1 MPVNAATKTYYEEL
15 FNPLL
20 ESEALKQ
27 VAHELDQRQSAIV
40 VSGLAGSAR
49 ALVIAAIEKK
59 FRRRVV
65 FITRSNRET
74 EDAQPDVDF
83 FYCALNGLDASEG
96 KVLNIPAL
104 ETDPYDGTS
113 PHAEVLEQRTL
124 ALHRAAAGEARI
136 LLTSI
141 DAVAER
147 TISPG
152 LLKSSSISLKTGEDM
167 PPELIVDLL
176 ISSGYVRQEP
186 VGAVGEFSLRGGI
199 LDVFSPAHDAP
210 HRIEFFGDTVESIR
224 EFDADTQRSIGKVIE
239 SSLVPMRELSVR
251 REEFMQWAEA
261 ARKHWDDDRYRR
273 DLRARLAHA
282 ERGEAFEGWEYLLP
296 LIRTLEASAFDYFKD
311 ALLIFDEPVE
321 IEKRAADFY
330 LHLSERFAQADD
342 AGDLV
347 LSPDRLFL
355 TVEELREKFA
365 SATRIEFRLLGR
377 AAATTDEQFRI
388 TGASLES
395 EVKNI
400 VSEIRSQDSGVR
412 SQKSSEEVAG
422 SRQEAMGSEPSQ
434 TEGEQNESESLENN
448 SLRLDADSD
457 PQSDF
462 GAEASHSESGSQL
475 DEILR
480 RGTQPQRHLFL
491 FPITEA
497 TPDVSI
503 ISQSPRRYY
512 GRVQELARDL
522 KDDLNR
528 LTTLFVMPSFGLA
541 ERVVEMLSEY
551 EVTAQLLSTLNPQ
564 SQSSPSL
571 LSNRVVTAGKTANG
585 FSLPAANLTVLTE
598 SDVFGN
604 VERTVQQRVPKQA
617 RKQRKA
623 SAFLSDLGDL
633 KVGDYVVHVDHGIGQ
648 FQGLQQIATAGAPT
662 GNTAAG
668 IQRASTGA
676 REFML
681 LTFAEG
687 ARLYVP
693 VERLDL
699 VQRFSAGEGHKPHLD
714 KLGGLGWQ
722 KAKARVKRAMRDMAE
737 ELLKLYAE
745 RKLVGGHAY
754 GADLPWQQE
763 FEDAFEYQLTPDQ
776 EAAIEDV
783 KADMENAQ
791 PADRLIVGD
800 VGYGKTEV
808 AMRAAFK
815 AVMENKQ
822 VAVLAPTT
830 VLAFQHFKTFQKR
843 FAAFP
848 VRIDMLSR
856 FRTTKEQKVTL
867 QSLEAGGVDI
877 VIGTHRLLS
886 KDVKF
891 KDLGLLIVD
900 EEQRFGVAHKER
912 IKQMRKKVDVLAMS
926 ATPIPRTLNM
936 SLAGLRDMSVIETP
950 PRDRLAIQTHVVQ
963 FSETVIRSAVEL
975 ELQRS
980 GQAFFVHN
988 RVETIYTIAELLTRL
1003 VPEAR
1008 IGVGHGQMGEKD
1020 LEDVLMKFIRHELDV
1035 LVATT
1040 IIENGIDIPLANT
1053 IIINRADNYGLS
1065 QLYQLRGRVGRSN
1078 RRAYAYLLIPTEEG
1092 LTDIARRRLAAI
1104 REFSDLG
1111 AGFRIAAL
1119 DLELRGAGNLLGGQ
1133 QSGHIDAIGFDL
1145 YTQMLER
1152 TVRELK
1158 GQPIEDETST
1168 AINLGVDIRI
1178 PEDFIYDMSQRLRT
1192 YKRISSA
1199 ESEEELA
1206 DIHAEIADR
1215 YGTIPESVENLF
1227 EYARLRREASRLAV
1241 VSIDREGERLAVKF
1255 SEKAKI
1261 DAEKLIAMVS
1271 SGDATFT
1278 PAGVMKVNLNAE
1290 NDVEIFAEV
1299 RELLN
1304 HLR

>member
-1 MPVNAATKTYYEEL
+1 MPVNPATKSDSEEIFKAL
-15 FNPLL
+15 F
-20 ESEALKQ
+20 ESTAF
-27 VAHELDQRQSAIV
+27 HELAREINDRPGPVV

-49 ALVIAAIEKK
+49 ALLLAALERRL
-59 FRRRVV
+59 RRRIV
-65 FITRSNRET
+65 FIARSNREV
-74 EDAQPDVDF
+74 EEAQPDVDF
-83 FYCALNGLDASEG
+83 FYCALNRLETSEG
-96 KVLNIPAL
+96 RVLTIPAL

-124 ALHRAAAGEARI
+124 ALHRATTDEARI

-141 DAVAER
+141 DAIAER
-147 TISPG
+147 TIPPQ
-152 LLKSSSISLKTGEDM
+152 LLHSSSIVLKVGEDM

-199 LDVFSPAHDAP
+199 LDVFSPAHEAP
-210 HRIEFFGDTVESIR
+210 HRIEFFGDTVDSIR
-224 EFDADTQRSIGKVIE
+224 QFDADTQRSIGKVSE
-239 SSLVPMRELSVR
+239 SNLVPMRELSVR

-261 ARKHWDDDRYRR
+261 ARKHWQDDRYRR
-273 DLRARLAHA
+273 DLRARLGHA

-296 LIRTLEASAFDYFKD
+296 LTRPLEATAFDYFKD
-311 ALLIFDEPVE
+311 ALLVLDEPAE

-330 LHLSERFAQADD
+330 RHLQERFARADE

-347 LSPDRLFL
+347 LPPERLFL
-355 TVEELREKFA
+355 TADELRDKFA
-365 SATRIEFRLLGR
+365 GAGRIDFRLLGR
-377 AAATTDEQFRI
+377 AAATTDEHFRLDGSSLQSVAGGRWSEVGGQ
-388 TGASLES
+388 GAEDRSQES
-395 EVKNI
+395 EVG
-400 VSEIRSQDSGVR
+400 SQ
-412 SQKSSEEVAG
+412 
-422 SRQEAMGSEPSQ
+422 
-434 TEGEQNESESLENN
+434 
-448 SLRLDADSD
+448 
-457 PQSDF
+457 
-462 GAEASHSESGSQL
+462 ESGIGDAEEPVAEQDHTSRNSAFEA
-475 DEILR
+475 DEGATDGGLSTTDHR
-480 RGTQPQRHLFL
+480 PLASASDHRPPERHLFL
-491 FPITEA
+491 FPVNEQ
-497 TPDVSI
+497 TPDVFI
-503 ISQSPRRYY
+503 LSQAPRRYY

-522 KDDLNR
+522 KDDLSR
-528 LTTLFVMPSFGLA
+528 QTTLFVMPSIGLA
-541 ERVVEMLSEY
+541 ERVVEMLGEY
-551 EVTAQLLSTLNPQ
+551 EVTAQLQATLQPQ
-564 SQSSPSL
+564 APDDAAL
-571 LSNRVVTAGKTANG
+571 LTGRIVTVGKLTNG

-598 SDVFGN
+598 GDVFGD
-604 VERTVQQRVPKQA
+604 VERTVQQRALPRRQ

-633 KVGDYVVHVDHGIGQ
+633 KVGDYVVHIDHGIGQ
-648 FQGLQQIATAGAPT
+648 FQGLRQMTTAGAPT

-668 IQRASTGA
+668 IQRASSGA

-699 VQRFSAGEGHKPHLD
+699 VQRYSAGEGHKPTLD
-714 KLGGLGWQ
+714 KLGGIGWQ

-776 EAAIEDV
+776 EAAIDEV
-783 KADMENAQ
+783 KSDMESPQ

-856 FRTTKEQKVTL
+856 FRSSKEQKETV
-867 QSLEAGGVDI
+867 QAMEAGGVDI

-950 PRDRLAIQTHVVQ
+950 PRDRLAIQTHVVP
-963 FSETVIRSAVEL
+963 FSENVIRSAVEL

-1003 VPEAR
+1003 VPQAR
-1008 IGVGHGQMGEKD
+1008 IGVAHGQMGEKE
-1020 LEDVLMKFIRHELDV
+1020 LEDILMKFIRHELDV

-1078 RRAYAYLLIPTEEG
+1078 RRAYAYLLIPSEDG

-1133 QSGHIDAIGFDL
+1133 QSGHIDTIGFDL

-1178 PEDFIYDMSQRLRT
+1178 PEEFIYDMSQRLRT

-1199 ESEEELA
+1199 ESEEDLA
-1206 DIHAEIADR
+1206 DIHAEITDR
-1215 YGTIPESVENLF
+1215 YGAMPESVENLF
-1227 EYARLRREASRLAV
+1227 EFARLRREASRLAV
-1241 VSIDREGERLAVKF
+1241 VSIDREGERLALKF
-1255 SEKAKI
+1255 SEKARI
-1261 DAEKLIAMVS
+1261 DPEKLIEMVAAGS
-1271 SGDATFT
+1271 AVFT
-1278 PAGVMKVNLNAE
+1278 PAGVMKVNLAAE
-1290 NDVEIFAEV
+1290 SDAEV
-1299 RELLN
+1299 FAGVRQLLN
-1304 HLR
+1304 RLR

>member
-1 MPVNAATKTYYEEL
+1 MPVNAATKSYHQEIFNALFESASLDEL
-15 FNPLL
+15 AMEIN
-20 ESEALKQ
+20 KG
-27 VAHELDQRQSAIV
+27 QRTVV

-49 ALVIAAIEKK
+49 ALLIAALERK
-59 FRRRVV
+59 FRRRIV
-65 FITRSNRET
+65 FIARSNREV
-74 EDAQPDVDF
+74 EEIQPDVDF
-83 FYCALNGLDASEG
+83 FYCALNGLDTSEG

-124 ALHRAAAGEARI
+124 ALHRAAADEARI
-136 LLTSI
+136 LLASI
-141 DAVAER
+141 DAIAER
-147 TISPG
+147 TIPPN
-152 LLKSSSISLKTGEDM
+152 LLNSSSIALKVGEDM

-224 EFDADTQRSIGKVIE
+224 EFDADTQRSIGKVNE
-239 SSLVPMRELSVR
+239 SNLVPMRELSVR

-261 ARKHWDDDRYRR
+261 ARKHWQDDRYRR
-273 DLRARLAHA
+273 DLRSRLAHA

-296 LIRTLEASAFDYFKD
+296 LTRTLDASAFDYFKD
-311 ALLIFDEPVE
+311 ALLIIDEPVE
-321 IEKRAADFY
+321 IEKRTADFY
-330 LHLSERFAQADD
+330 SHLQERFAQADE

-355 TVEELREKFA
+355 TVEQLREKFA
-365 SATRIEFRLLGR
+365 TAMRIEFRLLGR

-388 TGASLES
+388 DGANLES
-395 EVKNI
+395 EIKNI
-400 VSEIRSQDSGVR
+400 FSEIRSQ
-412 SQKSSEEVAG
+412 
-422 SRQEAMGSEPSQ
+422 
-434 TEGEQNESESLENN
+434 ESETNNSDTDDSTLNTHQSSLESNEEQTDTELQTQD
-448 SLRLDADSD
+448 SRLQTQDSRLL
-457 PQSDF
+457 QT
-462 GAEASHSESGSQL
+462 
-475 DEILR
+475 R
-480 RGTQPQRHLFL
+480 NLFL
-491 FPITEA
+491 FPVTEQ
-497 TPDVSI
+497 TPDVFI

-522 KDDLNR
+522 KDELNKQ
-528 LTTLFVMPSFGLA
+528 TTLFVMPSLGLA
-541 ERVVEMLSEY
+541 ERVVEMLGEY
-551 EVTAQLLSTLNPQ
+551 EVTAQLLATLNPQ
-564 SQSSPSL
+564 TQNDASL
-571 LSNRVVTAGKTANG
+571 LINRVVTVGKLANG
-585 FSLPAANLTVLTE
+585 FSLAAANLTVLTE
-598 SDVFGN
+598 GDVFGD
-604 VERTVQQRVPKQA
+604 VERTVQQRVVPKRQ

-668 IQRASTGA
+668 IQRSSSGA

-699 VQRFSAGEGHKPHLD
+699 VQRYSAGEGHKPQLD
-714 KLGGLGWQ
+714 KLGGIGWQ

-776 EAAIEDV
+776 EAAIEEI
-783 KADMENAQ
+783 KGDMESPQ

-856 FRTTKEQKVTL
+856 FRTTKEQKETV
-867 QSLEAGGVDI
+867 QAMEAGSVDI

-912 IKQMRKKVDVLAMS
+912 IKHMRKKVDVLAMS

-950 PRDRLAIQTHVVQ
+950 PRDRLAIQTHVVP
-963 FSETVIRSAVEL
+963 FSENVIRSAVEL

-1078 RRAYAYLLIPTEEG
+1078 RRAYAYLLIPSEDT

-1133 QSGHIDAIGFDL
+1133 QSGHIDTIGFDL

-1152 TVRELK
+1152 TVRELR

-1178 PEDFIYDMSQRLRT
+1178 PEEFIYDMSQRLRT

-1199 ESEEELA
+1199 ESEAELA
-1206 DIHAEIADR
+1206 DIHAEITDR
-1215 YGTIPESVENLF
+1215 YGVMPESVENLF

-1261 DAEKLIAMVS
+1261 DPEKLIEMVANGS
-1271 SGDATFT
+1271 ATFT
-1278 PAGVMKVNLNAE
+1278 PAGVMKINLSAE
-1290 NDVEIFAEV
+1290 SDAEVFAGV

-1304 HLR
+1304 RLR